1 MTLLR
6 DFLITATLLI
16 YSVSIYVIVTMG
28 IDFPAVYFS
37 DMLKLDWRTQFNTDL
52 LIALCLFFIWVA
64 WREGFTVKG
73 FVFGLT
79 FMILD
84 FMFGC
89 PYLLFAIY
97 KANGDIKVLLLGIHA
112 NK

>member
-6 DFLITATLLI
+6 AFLITAALLI

-28 IDFPAVYFS
+28 FNFPAVYFS

-52 LIALCLFFIWVA
+52 FLCLFFIWVA
-64 WREGFTVKG
+64 WREGFTAKG
-73 FVFGLT
+73 FLFGLMFT
-79 FMILD
+79 ILG

-89 PYLLFAIY
+89 PYLLFATY
-97 KANGDIKVLLLGIHA
+97 KANGDIKVLLLGVHA
-112 NK
+112 DK